1 VGLTS
6 STSSWLKR
14 RDDGLA
20 LSLAGA
26 MALMAPATTAA
37 AHAGDV
43 WSTQPATAHGDA
55 SSRYVDM
62 PGVLGGGGCDTD
74 QGEGGMESH
83 VQGEGLRG

>member
-1 VGLTS
+1 
-6 STSSWLKR
+6 
-14 RDDGLA
+14 
-20 LSLAGA
+20 

-62 PGVLGGGGCDTD
+62 PGVFGGGGCEIQ
-74 QGEGGMESH
+74 QG
-83 VQGEGLRG
+83 

>member
-1 VGLTS
+1 
-6 STSSWLKR
+6 
-14 RDDGLA
+14 
-20 LSLAGA
+20 

-83 VQGEGLRG
+83 VQGVCLRDRLRNHTEIMQFALLGFARAGVWP